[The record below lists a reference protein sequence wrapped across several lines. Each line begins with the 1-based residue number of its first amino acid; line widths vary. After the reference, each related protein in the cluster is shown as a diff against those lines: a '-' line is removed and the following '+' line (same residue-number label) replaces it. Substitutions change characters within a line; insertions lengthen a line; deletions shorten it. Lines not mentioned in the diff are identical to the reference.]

1 MGEGFLENAAR
12 FFIAEP
18 AFNLTWHL
26 RPRPHHLFSLF
37 LTLLF
42 NDSLLT
48 VTIIGIG
55 LIGGSLG
62 ITLKENGFATRVIG
76 VDASRENLHKAIRR
90 RLIDEEMS
98 LAEGVAAAEVIILA
112 TPVDAMRKLLT
123 ELLDRV
129 EDHQTIVDV
138 GSTKEMLL
146 DDIDGHANRSRFVA
160 CHPMAGTEFSGPEAA
175 LPELFAGKM
184 CVIVDGEQSAP
195 DALDMA
201 HRLFKSAGMTFSRLD
216 RKAHDLHCAYVSH
229 ISHIASFALALTVLE
244 KEKDEQRIFDLASS
258 GFGSTVRL
266 AKSSPDMWVPIFRQ
280 NRDHVLDVLDEHIEQ
295 LSKFRTQLIKRDF
308 DGFYERIQRANQIE
322 KILK

>member
-1 MGEGFLENAAR
+1 V
-12 FFIAEP
+12 
-18 AFNLTWHL
+18 
-26 RPRPHHLFSLF
+26 
-37 LTLLF
+37 
-42 NDSLLT
+42 T
-48 VTIIGIG
+48 VTIVGIG

-62 ITLKENGFATRVIG
+62 ITLKENGFADRVIG
-76 VDASRENLHKAIRR
+76 VDASEENLHKATRR

-98 LAEGVAAAEVIILA
+98 LAEGVTVADVIILA
-112 TPVDAMRKLLT
+112 TPVDVMRKLLP
-123 ELLDRV
+123 EILDRV
-129 EDHQTIVDV
+129 GKHQTVVDV

-146 DDIDGHANRSRFVA
+146 DEIAAHPNRARFVA

-175 LPELFAGKM
+175 LPKLFDGKV
-184 CVIVDGEQSAP
+184 CVIVDGEDSAP
-195 DALDMA
+195 DSLDTA
-201 HRLFKSAGMTFSRLD
+201 RRLFKSVGMKFSRLD

-244 KEKDEQRIFDLASS
+244 KERDEQRIFDLASS

-266 AKSSPDMWVPIFRQ
+266 AKSSADMWVPIFRQ

-308 DGFYERIQRANQIE
+308 DGFYERIERANEIT

>member
-1 MGEGFLENAAR
+1 M
-12 FFIAEP
+12 
-18 AFNLTWHL
+18 
-26 RPRPHHLFSLF
+26 
-37 LTLLF
+37 
-42 NDSLLT
+42 T

-90 RLIDEEMS
+90 RLIDEDMS
-98 LAEGVAAAEVIILA
+98 LAEGVAAADVIILA
-112 TPVDAMRKLLT
+112 TPVDAMRKLLP

-129 EDHQTIVDV
+129 GDHQTIVDV

-146 DDIDGHANRSRFVA
+146 NEVDAHPSRPRFVS

-175 LPELFAGKM
+175 LPELFAGKV

-195 DALDMA
+195 NALDTA
-201 HRLFKSAGMTFSRLD
+201 RRLFKSAGMNLSRLD

-258 GFGSTVRL
+258 GFGSAVRL

-295 LSKFRTQLIKRDF
+295 LSRFRTQLIKRDF
-308 DGFYERIQRANQIE
+308 DGFYERIERANQIE

>member
-1 MGEGFLENAAR
+1 M
-12 FFIAEP
+12 
-18 AFNLTWHL
+18 
-26 RPRPHHLFSLF
+26 
-37 LTLLF
+37 
-42 NDSLLT
+42 T

-76 VDASRENLHKAIRR
+76 VDASDENLHKATRR

-98 LAEGVAAAEVIILA
+98 LAQGVSVADVVVLA
-112 TPVDAMRKLLT
+112 TPVDVMRRLLP
-123 ELLDRV
+123 EILDRV
-129 EDHQTIVDV
+129 GEQQTVLDV
-138 GSTKEMLL
+138 GSTKELL
-146 DDIDGHANRSRFVA
+146 LSEIQDHPNRGRFVA

-175 LPELFAGKM
+175 LPELFKDKV
-184 CVIVDGEQSAP
+184 CVIVDAEDSAP
-195 DALDMA
+195 DAIDTA
-201 HRLFKSAGMTFSRLD
+201 RRLFKSAGMKFSRLD

-244 KEKDEQRIFDLASS
+244 KERDEQRIFELASS

-266 AKSSPDMWVPIFRQ
+266 AKSSADMWVPIFRQ

-308 DGFYERIQRANQIE
+308 DGFYERIERANEIT